1 MNPSGTRQVHPLP
14 MQSRMAPL
22 QPLHPLQLLDSM
34 EDSTE
39 SPWTP
44 QRPARRRKTAWERR
58 AQAMRTEGRAIGRLL
73 KAVSSLSMHRGCQP
87 TRLAAA
93 FAYALEQPRQPA
105 QDSTLQPSMEPSMAM
120 SVDPAVPV
128 DPAMHV
134 EQLSGHGLQTQ
145 TVAAA
150 TGTEGPDLQIQT
162 ATDLQSGSSE
172 DSASTADSGP
182 RRPGDLWDP
191 SEAYWSAL
199 LDASAEDWSRPAW
212 ATEGVDLQ
220 SAARLQS
227 AESVFPS
234 AEQLELRPSWEALET
249 ELPAYL
255 QPVQPVDCENLYS
268 SVETTRPKPGDCVV
282 LMLSRIGSL
291 TQSHTTGGLQ
301 RCHRSRW
308 WWINGSLSRILRSLH
323 ILVLLEKCIVLL
335 LRMEIME
342 TLNIGDTGNC
352 EAWQFVVLLEIA
364 WRRLRPHELLVV
376 FCCIPFESCCSLLQP

>member
-14 MQSRMAPL
+14 MQSHMAPL

-227 AESVFPS
+227 AESVFSS

-268 SVETTRPKPGDCVV
+268 SVETTRPKPGDCVD
-282 LMLSRIGSL
+282 
-291 TQSHTTGGLQ
+291 SHAVPDWVTDAVSYHRWAAALPPQPLVVDQWESIEDSEEPAHPGAPGEVHCATAAYGDYGDSEHWRHWQLRGLA
-301 RCHRSRW
+301 
-308 WWINGSLSRILRSLH
+308 I
-323 ILVLLEKCIVLL
+323 
-335 LRMEIME
+335 
-342 TLNIGDTGNC
+342 
-352 EAWQFVVLLEIA
+352 
-364 WRRLRPHELLVV
+364 RRLAGDCMAALEAA
-376 FCCIPFESCCSLLQP
+376 